1 MAFVAAGFLNKQ
13 VGARLGISEVTV
25 KSHRGMVMRKMK
37 AQSLPDL
44 VRMAEALGRR
54 PPASVYSPDMSKHA
68 FLGTDSQ
75 LRAHNQEYAGEL

>member
-1 MAFVAAGFLNKQ
+1 

-44 VRMAEALGRR
+44 VHMA
-54 PPASVYSPDMSKHA
+54 AS
-68 FLGTDSQ
+68 LGTTPVAQ
-75 LRAHNQEYAGEL
+75 A